1 MRRRGRRALTG
12 LLAGLLLAPLVSGAS
27 AGAAPSDPSQWPDDL
42 GLDPELTATPHTIRF
57 SGADRYGTNLAMSLA
72 LRGKGNFP
80 FSTSDRTSN
89 NAPTLAAASGW
100 WGAGSCPRSIIVV
113 AGDTFADAL
122 AASSLSDPTDL
133 GNQPLLRRV
142 AAADPS
148 FDPIGGMDRVDTAS
162 APIVVTASG
171 RSGASALSRTA
182 VTTATDLARGGCTTA
197 REAILVGGPR
207 AVPTEV
213 EKELLGLGFREVFR
227 VAGADRYETAANVAI
242 ALGTEALAPGVG
254 GCSDPNQT
262 DGSTQL
268 GFYGNAVAEFRLS
281 PTECRLL
288 PRSVV
293 LADGLTGADALA
305 AGWWTSRWQV
315 PVVLTGPDGA
325 LPEATK
331 RALSAIEIES
341 LIVLGGV
348 GRIPETVV
356 NEAKG
361 LASAVA
367 GRIAGSDRYGTSVEM
382 AKAFGGWHQAGGFSA
397 EMLCVAASSGNG
409 ADSQG
414 WPDALAAGPWCAR
427 MSVSGRV
434 SPTRVLPS
442 GATAGGARPAHD
454 AAPILL
460 VQVGAET
467 LPPPVADFLAGAPF
481 ALASQPFAVVFG
493 GQSGLSASAER
504 RLDVALGKATEPD
517 PQPPGLRE
525 AWGTRLDL
533 APAFQTIGT
542 GSRRLCLP
550 AGGASNF
557 RWLSLTQDPG
567 RTRFLL
573 EHGATPALAPSGR
586 NIPLCLAH
594 DGATPLVS
602 LAAVGHGGAVSPVS
616 SFDFEATRGL
626 SLSTEVRQS
635 GEQST
640 EATGAR
646 IIDLTGAMR
655 SSVTVREGTRGG
667 TAVAAE
673 LHVRVLPPA
682 EEGGTSSFEGSAG
695 LVANGRRISIAVA
708 GTAIVTASLTE
719 LRGHVDAVVA
729 DGTRFRGGF
738 RATISGGSAEPPDGR
753 WLLDGLPV

>member
-1 MRRRGRRALTG
+1 MSRRGRRALAG
-12 LLAGLLLAPLVSGAS
+12 LLAGLLLAALLSAAS
-27 AGAAPSDPSQWPDDL
+27 AGASPSDPSQWPDDL

-80 FSTSDRTSN
+80 FNTSDRTSN
-89 NAPTLAAASGW
+89 NALTLAAASGW

-133 GNQPLLRRV
+133 SNQPLLRRV

-148 FDPIGGMDRVDTAS
+148 FDPIGGMDRVDTAF
-162 APIVVTASG
+162 APVVVTASG
-171 RSGASALSRTA
+171 RSGASTLSRTA
-182 VTTATDLARGGCTTA
+182 VATASDLAKGGCTTA

-213 EKELLGLGFREVFR
+213 EKELLSLGFREVFR
-227 VAGADRYETAANVAI
+227 VAGTDRFETAANVAI
-242 ALGTEALAPGVG
+242 ALGTEAPATGVG
-254 GCSDPNQT
+254 GCVDADQT

-281 PTECRLL
+281 ATECRLL

-315 PVVLTGPDGA
+315 PVLLTGPGGA

-331 RALSAIEIES
+331 RALSALEIES
-341 LIVLGGV
+341 LIVLGGT

-356 NEAKG
+356 NQAKG

-367 GRIAGSDRYGTSVEM
+367 GRIAGADRYATSVEM
-382 AKAFGGWHQAGGFSA
+382 AKAFGGWHPAGAFSA

-414 WPDALAAGPWCAR
+414 WPDALTAGPWCAR
-427 MSVSGRV
+427 TSVSGRV

-460 VQVGAET
+460 VAAGADT

-481 ALASQPFAVVFG
+481 AVVSQPFAIVFG
-493 GQSGLSASAER
+493 GASGLTSAAEQ
-504 RLDVALGKATEPD
+504 RLDVALGQGREPD
-517 PQPPGLRE
+517 PKSPVLAGP
-525 AWGTRLDL
+525 WGTKLDL
-533 APAFQTIGT
+533 SATYQTVGT
-542 GSRRLCLP
+542 GSRRVCLP
-550 AGGASNF
+550 AGGAQSF
-557 RWLSLTQDPG
+557 RWLSMTQDAG
-567 RTRFLL
+567 RRRFLL
-573 EHGATPALAPSGR
+573 EQVATPALVASGR
-586 NIPLCLAH
+586 NLPLCLAFET
-594 DGATPLVS
+594 ASPLVS
-602 LAAVGHGGAVSPVS
+602 LAAVGVAGEVSAVS
-616 SFDFEATRGL
+616 SFDFESTRGL
-626 SLSTEVRQS
+626 SVSAEVTQS
-635 GEQST
+635 GERVIESS
-640 EATGAR
+640 GAR
-646 IIDLTGAMR
+646 LVDLTGPLK
-655 SSVTVREGTRGG
+655 SGVVLREGARNG
-667 TAVAAE
+667 TVVSAE
-673 LHVRVLPPA
+673 VHIRVLPPT
-682 EEGGTSSFEGSAG
+682 EESGVSSFEGSG
-695 LVANGRRISIAVA
+695 SLVASGRRISVAVSGLA
-708 GTAIVTASLTE
+708 ATGSASTE
-719 LRGHVDAVVA
+719 LRGLVDTTGP
-729 DGTRFRGGF
+729 DGSRFRGGF
-738 RATISGGSAEPPDGR
+738 RATIAGSAAGPMEGR
-753 WLLDGLPV
+753 WLLDGLSV